1 MKFFILHICL
11 FLILYKSV
19 AQNSI
24 TKNSET
30 TIFGHPVLSFNYSLN
45 NPTKEWTSRFGV
57 FNTIG
62 GEIGYKTK
70 KNWLFLV
77 DGNFIFGNKYNE
89 PSILDNLKDSYGN
102 ITDDQGN
109 IATVPIFTRGF
120 TFSYLTGKLIS
131 FKRANNGL
139 LIKGGIGFL
148 SYKYRIETN
157 SINVPQLE
165 GDYRMGYDRLTQGL
179 LLSEFIG
186 YQYVSEKNLYN
197 FYFGLFLQ
205 QGFTRNMRTIF
216 YDQPST
222 TVSSKLRNDNA
233 YGIKI
238 GWNIPFFNDKPKEY
252 YYY

>member
-1 MKFFILHICL
+1 MKFFRIFFI
-11 FLILYKSV
+11 FFFISKAFS
-19 AQNSI
+19 QNSN
-24 TKNSET
+24 NST
-30 TIFGHPVLSFNYSLN
+30 TVNFGHPVLSFNYSFN
-45 NPTKEWTSRFGV
+45 NTISDWAKRFGV

-62 GEIGYKTK
+62 SEIGFKTK
-70 KNWLFLV
+70 QNWYFLV
-77 DGNFIFGNKYNE
+77 DGNFIFGNKYKE
-89 PSILDNLKDSYGN
+89 TSILQNLKDSYGN

-120 TFSYLTGKLIS
+120 SFSYITGKLIPIR
-131 FKRANNGL
+131 KINNGI

-165 GDYRMGYDRLTQGL
+165 GDYRMGYDRLTQGFFI
-179 LLSEFIG
+179 SEFIG
-186 YQYVSEKNLYN
+186 YQYVSIKNLFN
-197 FYFGLFLQ
+197 FYIGFFMQ
-205 QGFTRNMRTIF
+205 QGFTKNVRTILF
-216 YDQPST
+216 DQPEVNVST
-222 TVSSKLRNDNA
+222 KLRNDNS

>member
-1 MKFFILHICL
+1 MKYFLFFCL
-11 FLILYKSV
+11 LLFKSSHTT
-19 AQNSI
+19 AQNTGLLNSD
-24 TKNSET
+24 TKS
-30 TIFGHPVLSFNYSLN
+30 FGHPVLSFNYSLN
-45 NPTKEWTSRFGV
+45 TPTNDWVSRFGT

-70 KNWLFLV
+70 NNWMFLT
-77 DGNFIFGNKYNE
+77 DGNFIFGNKYKETN
-89 PSILDNLKDSYGN
+89 ILDNLKDSYGN

-139 LIKGGIGFL
+139 LLKGGIGFL

-216 YDQPST
+216 YDQPNT
-222 TVSSKLRNDNA
+222 EVSSKLRNDNA

>member
-1 MKFFILHICL
+1 MKIFTLCVLL
-11 FLILYKSV
+11 FLISKYNFS
-19 AQNSI
+19 QNTSL
-24 TKNSET
+24 TNSEPKT
-30 TIFGHPVLSFNYSLN
+30 YGHPVLSFNYSLN
-45 NPTKEWTSRFGV
+45 NPTANWSTRFGM

-62 GEIGYKTK
+62 GEIGYKN
-70 KNWLFLV
+70 KNNWMFLT
-77 DGNFIFGNKYNE
+77 DGHFIFGNQFKE
-89 PSILDNLKDSYGN
+89 PNLLDNLKDSYGN

-131 FKRANNGL
+131 FKSANNGL

-157 SINVPQLE
+157 SINVPQIE
-165 GDYRMGYDRLTQGL
+165 GDYRMGYDRLTQGI

-197 FYFGLFLQ
+197 FYIGLFLQ

-216 YDQPST
+216 YDQPNTSIST
-222 TVSSKLRNDNA
+222 KLRNDNS

>member
-1 MKFFILHICL
+1 MKIFIRYL
-11 FLILYKSV
+11 FLILISNS
-19 AQNSI
+19 AFNQNS
-24 TKNSET
+24 NLLNPEQT
-30 TIFGHPVLSFNYSLN
+30 TFGHPVLSFNYSLN
-45 NPTKEWTSRFGV
+45 NPTKDWSSRFGT

-70 KNWLFLV
+70 KNWLFLT
-77 DGNFIFGNKYNE
+77 DGNFIFGNQYKE
-89 PSILDNLKDSYGN
+89 TTLLDNLKDSYGN

-109 IATVPIFTRGF
+109 IATVPVFTRGF
-120 TFSYLTGKLIS
+120 TFSYMSGKLIS
-131 FKRANNGL
+131 FKKVNNGL

-197 FYFGLFLQ
+197 FYIGFFLQ

-216 YDQPST
+216 YDLPDLV
-222 TVSSKLRNDNA
+222 VSNKIRNDNSF
-233 YGIKI
+233 GVKI